1 MNKPKPSIS
10 QLAIRHTSA
19 TVSIGPVAVV
29 HSVCSRFS
37 TFLSKGKYLPFSY
50 FFLVMQHQ
58 FQKHIA
64 FFYCIKHYLSVVE
77 YLLTIAIRQWFGKA
91 YFVLRPVVASVK
103 QKNVTHCASPLI
115 QNLSHSDSTPSLPV
129 LPAYPTC
136 LARDTGEGLVSPLP
150 DNHITTLGV
159 KRHTGNARL
168 VQLWGKPRNKFTT
181 RAPRYNQLLV
191 EDSSRTNM
199 HK

>member
-103 QKNVTHCASPLI
+103 HLCQPFDSESESQRQYSKSPC
-115 QNLSHSDSTPSLPV
+115 S
-129 LPAYPTC
+129 TC
-136 LARDTGEGLVSPLP
+136 LSNLFG
-150 DNHITTLGV
+150 
-159 KRHTGNARL
+159 KRHRRRPGFSLAWQPHN
-168 VQLWGKPRNKFTT
+168 NT
-181 RAPRYNQLLV
+181 RSEKTHWICQAGATLRQA
-191 EDSSRTNM
+191 
-199 HK
+199 KK